1 VTRVLIAGLSTRA
14 IADSAA
20 RAGFSVTTI
29 DAFADLDTH
38 PSVRAVSLPRDFG
51 LKYSAHAAA
60 CAASEFERGAAVYG
74 SNFENDPDAVRT
86 LATGRTLWGNRPSVL
101 RRVRDPRQLAEAFRA
116 RGVYV
121 PAVAAHAVQHPHAS
135 REWMIKPVSSGGGHG
150 VRRWLG
156 GSVPSD
162 CYLQEYVEGTPGSVV
177 FVAAEGR
184 SVSLGITRQLVGDS
198 AFGASGYRYCGNLL
212 TTSTGTGEDDDAIV
226 EPAGLIASTV
236 AQEFD
241 VVGVNGVDFIEHDGR
256 VCPIEVN
263 PRWCASMELV
273 ERAYGVSIFGAHAA
287 ACTTGALP
295 EFDIA
300 TARRAP
306 LVAGKAIVFARRET
320 VMGDTRPWLD
330 DPDIRDVPHPGE
342 RIAERHPI
350 CTVFADGGDASGCYD
365 ALVRRANC
373 IYSRIE

>member
-1 VTRVLIAGLSTRA
+1 
-14 IADSAA
+14 
-20 RAGFSVTTI
+20 
-29 DAFADLDTH
+29 
-38 PSVRAVSLPRDFG
+38 
-51 LKYSAHAAA
+51 
-60 CAASEFERGAAVYG
+60 
-74 SNFENDPDAVRT
+74 
-86 LATGRTLWGNRPSVL
+86 
-101 RRVRDPRQLAEAFRA
+101 
-116 RGVYV
+116 
-121 PAVAAHAVQHPHAS
+121 
-135 REWMIKPVSSGGGHG
+135 
-150 VRRWLG
+150 
-156 GSVPSD
+156 
-162 CYLQEYVEGTPGSVV
+162 
-177 FVAAEGR
+177 
-184 SVSLGITRQLVGDS
+184 
-198 AFGASGYRYCGNLL
+198 
-212 TTSTGTGEDDDAIV
+212 
-226 EPAGLIASTV
+226 
-236 AQEFD
+236 
-241 VVGVNGVDFIEHDGR
+241 VDFIEHDGR

>member
-1 VTRVLIAGLSTRA
+1 MTHVLIAGLSARA

-20 RAGFSVTTI
+20 RAGFSVTAI

-60 CAASEFERGAAVYG
+60 CAASEFAGGAAVYA

-101 RRVRDPRQLAEAFRA
+101 RRVRDPRHLAEAFRA

-121 PAVAAHAVQHPHAS
+121 PAVADPAVQQPHDS
-135 REWMIKPVSSGGGHG
+135 LEWMVKPVSSGGGHG

-156 GSVPSD
+156 GSVPPD
-162 CYLQEYVEGTPGSVV
+162 CYLQEYVEGTPGSVL
-177 FVAAEGR
+177 FVAAGGR

-198 AFGASGYRYCGNLL
+198 AFGATGYRYCGNLL
-212 TTSTGTGEDDDAIV
+212 TTSTGTGEDDAAIV
-226 EPAGLIASTV
+226 GQTGLMASAV

-241 VVGVNGVDFIEHDGR
+241 LVGVNGVDFIEHDGG

-273 ERAYGVSIFGAHAA
+273 ERSYGVSVFAAHAD
-287 ACTTGALP
+287 ACTTGTLP
-295 EFDIA
+295 VFDISN
-300 TARRAP
+300 ARRTP
-306 LVAGKAIVFARRET
+306 LVAGKAIVFARED
-320 VMGDTRPWLD
+320 VAMGDTRPWLD
-330 DPDIRDVPHPGE
+330 DPDIGDVPRPGE
-342 RIAERHPI
+342 RIAEGHPV
-350 CTVFADGGDASGCYD
+350 CTVFAEGTDASACYN
-365 ALVRRANC
+365 ALVQRASG
-373 IYSRIE
+373 IYSRIT